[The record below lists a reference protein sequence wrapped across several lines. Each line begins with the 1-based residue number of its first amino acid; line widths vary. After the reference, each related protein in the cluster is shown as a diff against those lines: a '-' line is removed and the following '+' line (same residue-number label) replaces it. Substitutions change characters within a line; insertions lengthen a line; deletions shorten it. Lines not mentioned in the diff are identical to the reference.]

1 MFNMSKKIIIIFILL
16 GVIVALVFSWKVFGP
31 GTAFTAKTES
41 IYIYSDSSTPGAV
54 MQQTQRK
61 KIFSSPG
68 VFEFIA
74 NRAGYWEK
82 IQPGKYVIPKGTST
96 FKILKMLINGRQT
109 PVKLVINKYRTRED
123 IAGYFGRQMELD
135 SAEVLHFFNSPDS
148 VRKFGFDT
156 NNIVT
161 MVIPNTYSV
170 YWTTPTYKLLRRL
183 EDEHNK
189 FWSPERTA
197 KLEKLG
203 MTKEQAYTLASII
216 EEETN
221 KNDEKP
227 IMASVYLNRIK
238 KNMSL
243 SADPTV
249 KFALRNF
256 ALKRIT
262 IPHIREAAA
271 SPYNTYTN
279 KGLPPGPI
287 CTPSIK
293 TIDAILNAAETDYLF
308 FCARADFSG
317 YHSFASNEQDHFR
330 NARAYQKA
338 LDSSLIK

>member
-1 MFNMSKKIIIIFILL
+1 MSELSRKQILASPEIF
-16 GVIVALVFSWKVFGP
+16 
-31 GTAFTAKTES
+31 
-41 IYIYSDSSTPGAV
+41 
-54 MQQTQRK
+54 R
-61 KIFSSPG
+61 
-68 VFEFIA
+68 FIA
-74 NRAGYWEK
+74 ERAGYWDK
-82 IQPGKYVIPKGTST
+82 IKPGKYVIPKGASE
-96 FKILKMLINGRQT
+96 FSILKMLINARQT

-123 IAGYFGRQMELD
+123 LAGYFGRQMELD
-135 SAEVLHFFNSPDS
+135 STEVLDFFNSPDS
-148 VRKFGFDT
+148 ARKFGLDT

-161 MVIPNTYSV
+161 MVIPNTYSI
-170 YWTTPTYKLLRRL
+170 YWTTPTFKLLRRL

-197 KLEKLG
+197 QLTRLG
-203 MTKEQAYTLASII
+203 LSKEQAYILASIV

-227 IMASVYLNRIK
+227 VIASVYLNRISK
-238 KNMSL
+238 HMSL

-256 ALKRIT
+256 GLKRIT
-262 IPHIREAAA
+262 IPHIREAAS

-293 TIDAILNAAETDYLF
+293 TIDAVLNAAETDYLF
-308 FCARADFSG
+308 FCARPDFSG

-338 LDSSLIK
+338 LDSLRIK